1 MTGRRGERREPC
13 CRGERRGAQS
23 PLGRAILIAVS
34 TFVLAGVSLAQPGS
48 ITSVRRDV
56 VVSQGVPGRVVAI
69 LADVRIAARVSGDV
83 IVWGGN
89 VSFAPGGSVAGD
101 VLVFGGDV
109 EAPAGAAL
117 PVEGRVSTPGSLLR
131 LYLSEMRRAPW
142 EGKGL
147 GGAVFSGL
155 HLIALSVWLAVALA
169 LLWLFASPLARAA
182 MSAEEDWSRSLLA
195 GALGVLSIF
204 LGAGAVLA
212 LLPSALA
219 VPLAL
224 ALGAIAVV
232 AKVFG
237 MVALFLLLGQK
248 LLKSV
253 APARRPAAL
262 AAGFAV
268 LGAISLVLLV
278 GALVWSIAS
287 IVAVGVAL
295 VSRFGS
301 PRFRVAV

>member
-1 MTGRRGERREPC
+1 MKARRGERRPLSVAPI
-13 CRGERRGAQS
+13 RTALLTALAALFLRIPALAQS
-23 PLGRAILIAVS
+23 
-34 TFVLAGVSLAQPGS
+34 GS

-56 VVSQGVPGRVVAI
+56 VVSQGVPGRIVAV

-101 VLVFGGDV
+101 VLVFGGEV
-109 EAPAGAAL
+109 QAPPNAAL

-142 EGKGL
+142 EETGL
-147 GGAVFSGL
+147 VGSVFSGL
-155 HLIALSVWLAVALA
+155 HLLALSVWLAVALA
-169 LLWLFASPLARAA
+169 LLWFFSSPLSRAA
-182 MSAEEDWSRSLLA
+182 MSAEEDWSGSLLA
-195 GALGVLSIF
+195 GALGVLTIF
-204 LGAGAVLA
+204 LAAGAALS
-212 LLPSALA
+212 LLPSSIA

-224 ALGAIAVV
+224 VFGVVAVV

-237 MVALFLLLGQK
+237 MAALFLLLGQK
-248 LLKSV
+248 MLKSV
-253 APARRPAAL
+253 APSRRPAAL

-268 LGAISLVLLV
+268 LAAVSLLPLV
-278 GALVWSIAS
+278 GAVVWSIAS

-295 VSRFGS
+295 ISRFGS

>member
-1 MTGRRGERREPC
+1 MSGARLTRAGLFALSVLASAAPSAL
-13 CRGERRGAQS
+13 AQS
-23 PLGRAILIAVS
+23 
-34 TFVLAGVSLAQPGS
+34 GS

-56 VVSQGVPGRVVAI
+56 VVSQGVPGRVVAV

-109 EAPAGAAL
+109 EAPPNAAL

-142 EGKGL
+142 EGSGL
-147 GGAVFSGL
+147 VASVFSGL
-155 HLIALSVWLAVALA
+155 RLLALSVWLAIALA

-182 MSAEEDWSRSLLA
+182 MSAEEDWSGSLLA
-195 GALGVLSIF
+195 GALGVLTIF
-204 LGAGAVLA
+204 LAAGAVLA
-212 LLPSALA
+212 LLPSAIA

-224 ALGAIAVV
+224 AFGAVAVV

-237 MVALFLLLGQK
+237 MAALFLLLGQK

-253 APARRPAAL
+253 APSRRPAAL

-268 LGAISLVLLV
+268 LGAVSLLPLV
-278 GALVWSIAS
+278 GPLVWSVAS
-287 IVAVGVAL
+287 IVAVGIAL

-301 PRFRVAV
+301 PRFRIAI